1 MEGRILSGKILVYF
15 LGKLKNIFV
24 FDKIDF
30 TVLQLLCLC
39 KKLFL
44 IVRNYLKKIL
54 IVSYKLR

>member
-15 LGKLKNIFV
+15 LGKLKNIFI
-24 FDKIDF
+24 FDCETDF
-30 TVLQLLCLC
+30 TVLQLLCL
-39 KKLFL
+39 L